1 MNGKGTAAAIVLLFL
16 VSAVRL
22 GDKPVF
28 RDPKGAEN
36 MAKAIEKEIQEFNK
50 AKKAATSVA
59 GHDF

>member
-1 MNGKGTAAAIVLLFL
+1 MNGNGTAAAIVLLFL

-36 MAKAIEKEIQEFNK
+36 MAKSIEKEIKEFNK
-50 AKKAATSVA
+50 AKKASSAV
-59 GHDF
+59 GDDY